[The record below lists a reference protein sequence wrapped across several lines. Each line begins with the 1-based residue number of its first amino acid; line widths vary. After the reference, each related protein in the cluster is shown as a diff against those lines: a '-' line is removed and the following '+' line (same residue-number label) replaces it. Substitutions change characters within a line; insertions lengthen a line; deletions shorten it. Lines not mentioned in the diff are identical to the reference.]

1 MNDWKAVA
9 GKLGDIGRSTVFALW
24 ASGELPSVRIGK
36 RRFST
41 DNQLADYIARLEGA
55 A

>member
-9 GKLGDIGRSTVFALW
+9 AKLSVGRSTVFALW
-24 ASGELPSVRIGK
+24 QSKELASVRIGK

-41 DNQLADYIARLEGA
+41 DRQLADFVARLEGA

>member
-1 MNDWKAVA
+1 VNDWRAVA
-9 GKLGDIGRSTVFALW
+9 AKLSVGRSTVFALW
-24 ASGELPSVRIGK
+24 QSKDLASVRIGK

-41 DNQLADYIARLEGA
+41 DKQIAEYISKLEGA